1 MSTPTHDPI
10 PENHPQ
16 SAATEPLPP
25 VPGPPAAPLSAAP
38 GTPVAQQ
45 HPYAAQQPPAQPP
58 VVPQPVAS
66 QPVASQPVAPHLQYA
81 APAGVGG
88 PAVPAEPHAHATGE
102 PRRRLWIPVTSAA
115 AAAALVAA
123 AATLGVTHRLDR
135 DGTTSAADGTSSFS
149 QLGQTTNDVVPVA
162 GSSDSAPN
170 WEAVAAA
177 VKASVVAIE
186 TTSSAGS
193 ALGSGVVIDTAGHI
207 VTNNHVVEGAQDD
220 KVQVTLSDG
229 RIFTAD
235 VVGTDQTTDLA
246 VVKIVDPPSDLV
258 PAALGDSAA
267 VRVGQAVM
275 AVGNPLGL
283 QSTVTTG
290 IVSAV
295 DRPVST
301 RSDTASEATV
311 TNAIQVDA
319 SVNPGNSG
327 GPLFDAEGRVIG
339 INSSIATTS
348 QQSGSIGLGF
358 AIPVNQVKNVAEQLM
373 GSGTAKHAFL
383 GVGLSDGTATADGV
397 TRAGAL
403 VKQVSDGSPAAA
415 AGIKVDDVI
424 VGIDG
429 EAVGGSDSLTA
440 FVRAH
445 ASGDQVSLTVV
456 RDGKAIDV
464 AVTLASKEDT
474 EGQQGGS
481 STQQGDQG
489 GQGGGQGGQN
499 GPQGQ
504 YPDLRN
510 MTPEQL
516 WQWLQENG
524 AGQG

>member
-1 MSTPTHDPI
+1 MSTPTHDPM
-10 PENHPQ
+10 PEHHPQ
-16 SAATEPLPP
+16 PAPTRPLPP
-25 VPGPPAAPLSAAP
+25 VPAPPAPASAAAPYAPGPAAHPLPGPPTAAP
-38 GTPVAQQ
+38 
-45 HPYAAQQPPAQPP
+45 
-58 VVPQPVAS
+58 
-66 QPVASQPVAPHLQYA
+66 APHLQYA
-81 APAGVGG
+81 APGAPV
-88 PAVPAEPHAHATGE
+88 EPSPHATGE
-102 PRRRLWIPVTSAA
+102 RRRRLWIPVTSAA

-123 AATLGVTHRLDR
+123 AATLGVTRGLDH
-135 DGTTSAADGTSSFS
+135 DPTTSATDGTSSFS
-149 QLGQTTNDVVPVA
+149 QLGQATNDVVPVA
-162 GSSDSAPN
+162 GSSDSAPD

-186 TTSSAGS
+186 TTSSSGS
-193 ALGSGVVIDTAGHI
+193 ALGSGVVIDAEGHV

-246 VVKIVDPPSDLV
+246 VVEIVDPPSDLV

-358 AIPVNQVKNVAEQLM
+358 AIPVNQVKNVAGQLM
-373 GSGTAKHAFL
+373 DSGTAKHAFL

-415 AGIKVDDVI
+415 AGIQVDDVV

-429 EAVGGSDSLTA
+429 QAVGGSESLTA

-445 ASGDQVSLTVV
+445 ESGDEVTLTVV

-464 AVTLASKEDT
+464 AVTLASKEDAT
-474 EGQQGGS
+474 SQQGGS
-481 STQQGDQG
+481 STPPGDRGQQGEGRG
-489 GQGGGQGGQN
+489 GQD

>member
-1 MSTPTHDPI
+1 MSTPTHDPM
-10 PENHPQ
+10 PEHHPQ
-16 SAATEPLPP
+16 PAPTQPLPP
-25 VPGPPAAPLSAAP
+25 VPAPPAPASAAAPYAPGPAAHPLPGPPTAAP
-38 GTPVAQQ
+38 
-45 HPYAAQQPPAQPP
+45 
-58 VVPQPVAS
+58 
-66 QPVASQPVAPHLQYA
+66 APHLQYA
-81 APAGVGG
+81 APGAPV
-88 PAVPAEPHAHATGE
+88 EPSPHATGE
-102 PRRRLWIPVTSAA
+102 RRRRLWIPVTSAA

-123 AATLGVTHRLDR
+123 AATLGVTRGLDH
-135 DGTTSAADGTSSFS
+135 DPTTSATDGTSSFS
-149 QLGQTTNDVVPVA
+149 QLGQATNDVVPVA
-162 GSSDSAPN
+162 GSSDSAPD

-186 TTSSAGS
+186 TTSSSGS
-193 ALGSGVVIDTAGHI
+193 ALGSGVVIDAEGHV

-246 VVKIVDPPSDLV
+246 VVEIVDPPSDLV

-358 AIPVNQVKNVAEQLM
+358 AIPVNQVKNVAGQLM
-373 GSGTAKHAFL
+373 DSGTAKHAFL

-415 AGIKVDDVI
+415 AGIQVDDVV

-429 EAVGGSDSLTA
+429 QAVGGSESLTA

-445 ASGDQVSLTVV
+445 ESGDEVTLTVV

-464 AVTLASKEDT
+464 AVTLASKEDAT
-474 EGQQGGS
+474 SQQGGS
-481 STQQGDQG
+481 STPPGDRGQQGEGRG
-489 GQGGGQGGQN
+489 GQD